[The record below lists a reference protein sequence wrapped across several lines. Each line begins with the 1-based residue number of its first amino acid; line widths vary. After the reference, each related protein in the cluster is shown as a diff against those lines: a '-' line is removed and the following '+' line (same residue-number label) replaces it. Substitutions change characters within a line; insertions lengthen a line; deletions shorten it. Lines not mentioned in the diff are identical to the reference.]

1 MEVKPLVGLVIP
13 DFETGDALYLTG
25 TTQILI
31 GKQASALIAHSN
43 LAVRISVAESRF
55 VRGGLPFRASVI
67 DYSPYNPP
75 LRYLTSEKPPEDLAD
90 RPQLSA
96 SLVAR
101 ETLTPTISR
110 LTFRL
115 SGGATW
121 RAGQHVTLDF
131 GPELDNGYAHMKD
144 DDPQSLNDDFVRTF
158 TVSSVAPVD
167 GGAAR
172 ELQITARRHGPATD
186 LLMRQNLRAPLDLGV
201 LGFGGKDEFQL
212 PTTPDARQ
220 AVFIAGGVGITPM
233 LAQGQAALD
242 AGVDLTLL
250 WTVRGD
256 DVPLVEDTFRR
267 IPGLAR
273 VTKLFITGT
282 GAGDHLSA
290 ALGAAEASVE
300 GRRIQEA
307 DVARLRGAQRRF
319 YLCAPSG
326 LIESVNR
333 WLEGEDVVWED
344 FGY

>member
-13 DFETGDALYLTG
+13 DFETGDVLYLTG

-31 GKQASALIAHSN
+31 GKQASALIARSN

-75 LRYLTSEKPPEDLAD
+75 LRYLTSEKPPEDLTEQP
-90 RPQLSA
+90 RQLSA
-96 SLVAR
+96 SLVGR

-110 LTFRL
+110 FTFRL
-115 SGGATW
+115 SRNASW
-121 RAGQHVTLDF
+121 RPGQHVTLDF
-131 GPELDNGYAHMKD
+131 EPELNNGYAHMND
-144 DDPQSLNDDFVRTF
+144 DEPQSLNDDFVRTF
-158 TVSSVAPVD
+158 TVSSVAPAE

-186 LLMRQNLRAPLDLGV
+186 LLMRQNLRAPLDLRV

-212 PTTPDARQ
+212 PTAPDARQ

-233 LAQGQAALD
+233 LAQARAALD
-242 AGVDLTLL
+242 AGVNLTLL

-256 DVPLVEDTFRR
+256 DVPLVEDIFRR
-267 IPGLAR
+267 IPALAR

-282 GAGDHLSA
+282 GDHLSA
-290 ALGAAEASVE
+290 ALGTAEASVE

-307 DVARLRGAQRRF
+307 DIARLRGAQRRF